1 MYPGYLLLNSCWI
14 AMCGFLAAFSVS
26 WLPEGIVQEASAIC
40 RSGDNLCVHH
50 EFLDAALKL

>member
-1 MYPGYLLLNSCWI
+1 
-14 AMCGFLAAFSVS
+14 MCGFLAAFSVS

-50 EFLDAALKL
+50 EFLDVAPAL